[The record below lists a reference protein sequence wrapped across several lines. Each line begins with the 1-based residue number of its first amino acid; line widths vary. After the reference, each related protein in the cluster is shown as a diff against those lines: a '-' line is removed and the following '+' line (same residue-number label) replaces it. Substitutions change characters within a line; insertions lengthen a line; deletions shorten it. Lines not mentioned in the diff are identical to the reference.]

1 MRNYPLTSG
10 MVSSRF
16 RHGLREMSE
25 LPTIAQLWFDLD
37 TGAAKAADV
46 IAAIRENVSK
56 YEKDVNAYINL
67 YLDEAGELARI
78 QDGTHYPAGKT
89 PDLAGIPIAVK
100 DNICVQ
106 GLPTTCASRIL
117 GGFTAPYDATAVKRL
132 REAGAIIVGK
142 TNLDEFAMGSSNET
156 SAYGPVRNPLD
167 IERVA
172 GGSSGGSAAA
182 VAYGG
187 AVAALGSDTGG
198 SARQPAAFCGLVG
211 FRPTYGRVSRY
222 GLVAFSSSLDQ
233 ISPITKTVE
242 DAALLYSVIAGPD
255 PCDSTTYPHEPEEMD
270 LTGEIKK
277 ETKVGYIKECFEDL
291 EDARVRGAVTRPFKD
306 RGIELVEVSIPLVR
320 QSVAGY
326 MLLTFAEASS
336 NLARYDG
343 IRYGN
348 RVSKLG
354 LKETYFATRG
364 AGFGDEVKRRILI
377 GTFGLS
383 EGYIDAYYNT
393 ALRYR
398 AALAAEYSEAFTKVD
413 FLLSPTAPTPAF
425 KLGSK
430 EGDPLSMY
438 LSDIFTA
445 SNALAGLPCIS
456 LPAPEKV
463 DGLPVGIQ
471 LTAPRFGDS
480 KLVEFA
486 HAVERL

>member
-1 MRNYPLTSG
+1 MKKI
-10 MVSSRF
+10 
-16 RHGLREMSE
+16 
-25 LPTIAQLWFDLD
+25 PTIAQLWFDLD
-37 TGAAKAADV
+37 TSNAKAAEI
-46 IAAIRENVSK
+46 IADIRTNVER
-56 YEKDVNAYINL
+56 YEKGVNAYINL
-67 YLDEAGELARI
+67 YLDEAQALAEKE
-78 QDGTHYPAGKT
+78 DGTHYPAGET

-106 GLPTTCASRIL
+106 GRPCTCASRIL
-117 GGFTAPYDATAVKRL
+117 EGFTAPYDATVVKRL
-132 REAGAIIVGK
+132 KEAGAIIVGK

-167 IERVA
+167 LERVA

-211 FRPTYGRVSRY
+211 FRPSYGRVSRY
-222 GLVAFSSSLDQ
+222 GLVAFASSLDQ
-233 ISPITKTVE
+233 ICPITRTVE

-270 LTGEIKK
+270 LTGEIK
-277 ETKVGYIKECFEDL
+277 EGAKVGYIKECFDDL
-291 EDARVRGAVTRPFKD
+291 EDTRVRNAIMKPFKD
-306 RGIELVEVSIPLVR
+306 RGIEPVEVSIPLVR

-348 RVSKLG
+348 RISKLG
-354 LKETYFATRG
+354 LKETYFATRA
-364 AGFGDEVKRRILI
+364 AGFGEEVKRRILI

-383 EGYIDAYYNT
+383 EGYINAYYNT

-398 AALAAEYSEAFTKVD
+398 AALAAGYARAFEDVD

-425 KLGSK
+425 RLGEK
-430 EGDPLSMY
+430 EGDPLAMY

-445 SNALAGLPCIS
+445 SNALAGLPSIS
-456 LPAPEKV
+456 IPAPDKV
-463 DGLPVGIQ
+463 DDLPVGIQ
-471 LTAPRFGDS
+471 LTAARFQEA
-480 KLVEFA
+480 KLLEFT
-486 HAVERL
+486 HAIERL